1 MNENL
6 ELLTHIYETADMG
19 AYTITTLLTKLKDK
33 ENKIKFMLEK
43 EIKEYEYFINEAGK
57 ILEKNDIK
65 PKKTSIMAKM
75 GSNIGI
81 MKETMKDNSDGASAQ
96 MLVEGITMGITV
108 MSAKIN
114 SYRKIV
120 DKKTLKLANKFLKFK
135 EVEVEKLKKYMCVIL
150 ILSTNRG

>member
-1 MNENL
+1 MDENL

-19 AYTITTLLTKLKDK
+19 AYTITILINKLKDK

-43 EIKEYEYFINEAGK
+43 EIKGYEKYINISGK
-57 ILEKNDIK
+57 LLEKNDIK
-65 PKKTSIMAKM
+65 PKKTSLMAKM

-81 MKETMKDNSDGASAQ
+81 MKETMKDNSDGAIAQ

-114 SYRKIV
+114 SYRKIA
-120 DKKTLKLANKFLKFK
+120 DKKTLKLAREFLEFQ
-135 EVEVEKLKKYMCVIL
+135 EDEVEKLKEFM
-150 ILSTNRG
+150 